1 MTPSILFSTQRY
13 RYLAERLYALSP
25 ASWEKGQM
33 TIRDF
38 PDGEHYHR
46 ITSNVSGRAVV
57 LIGGTIDDKETL
69 ELFDI
74 ANGCIQYGARCI
86 DIVIPYFGYS
96 TMERAVQHGEIVK
109 AKNRALLLSALPSTS
124 AGIRIILIDLHV
136 DGITYYFE
144 SNVRPVHLYA
154 KNIVLD
160 AAQELA
166 GGRPFVLASTDAGRA
181 KWVESL
187 ANDLHVQAAFVFK
200 RRLTGEETEIT
211 AISANVKGLC
221 VIIYDDM
228 IRTGGSLIHAAQ
240 AYKDA
245 GAAAISVIT
254 THGIFAG
261 DGFDRIRNSGLIERI
276 VCTDT
281 HPNALTIRDPML
293 EVRSVAPLLLHYF
306 QQIPQ

>member
-1 MTPSILFSTQRY
+1 MPQKILFATQRY
-13 RYLAERLYALSP
+13 QYMKERILAIAP
-25 ASWEKGQM
+25 ADWEDGKI

-46 ITSNVSGRAVV
+46 ITSNVSGKEVV

-74 ANGCIQYGARCI
+74 ANGCIQTGALCLNL
-86 DIVIPYFGYS
+86 VIPYFGYS

-109 AKNRALLLSALPSTS
+109 AKNRAILFSALPTTS
-124 AGIRIILIDLHV
+124 LGTRVIMIDLHV
-136 DGITYYFE
+136 DGISYYFE
-144 SNVRPVHLYA
+144 SNVRPVHLYG
-154 KNIVLD
+154 KLLVRE
-160 AAQELA
+160 AALELA
-166 GGRPFVLASTDAGRA
+166 QGKPFVLASTDAGRA

-187 ANDLHVQAAFVFK
+187 ANDLQVPAAFVFK
-200 RRLTGEETEIT
+200 RRLSGDETHITG
-211 AISANVKGLC
+211 ISANVQDKM

-228 IRTGGSLIHAAQ
+228 IRTGGSLLHAAQ

-245 GAAAISVIT
+245 GASGIAVIT

-261 DGFDRIRNSGLIERI
+261 NGFEKIRNSGLVQKV

-281 HPNALTIRDPML
+281 HPNALQITDPL
-293 EVRSVAPLLLHYF
+293 LRVQSVAPLILDYF
-306 QQIPQ
+306 QSIPQ

>member
-1 MTPSILFSTQRY
+1 
-13 RYLAERLYALSP
+13 
-25 ASWEKGQM
+25 
-33 TIRDF
+33 
-38 PDGEHYHR
+38 
-46 ITSNVSGRAVV
+46 V

-74 ANGCIQYGARCI
+74 ANGCIQTGATCLNL
-86 DIVIPYFGYS
+86 VIPYFGYS

-109 AKNRALLLSALPSTS
+109 AKTRALLFSALPTASLGT
-124 AGIRIILIDLHV
+124 RVILIDLHV

-144 SNVRPVHLYA
+144 NNVRPIHLYG
-154 KNIVLD
+154 KLFVRE
-160 AAQELA
+160 AALELA
-166 GGRPFVLASTDAGRA
+166 QGKPFVLASTDAGRA

-187 ANDLHVQAAFVFK
+187 ANDLHVPAAFVFK
-200 RRLTGEETEIT
+200 RRLSGEETEIT
-211 AISANVKGLC
+211 AISANVQDKL

-245 GAAAISVIT
+245 GASSIAVIT

-261 DGFDRIRNSGLIERI
+261 NGFEKIRNSGLIEMV

-281 HPNALTIRDPML
+281 HPNALQITDPCL
-293 EVRSVAPLLLHYF
+293 RVVSVAPLILDYF
-306 QQIPQ
+306 QSIP